1 MSGEEIASQ
10 IKAKGDVVRDKKSRK
25 ENIGEDIRELKALK
39 AKYLEATGDDWDVKF
54 GGKKPTKSAKKA
66 ATEARTERA
75 EQLGGAAAEPEPA
88 AEGEG
93 GETAEDGVRRT
104 QPARSALAQAAR

>member
-10 IKAKGDVVRDKKSRK
+10 IRAKGDVVRDKKSRK

-104 QPARSALAQAAR
+104 ACPQRALAQAAR

>member
-1 MSGEEIASQ
+1 MSEEIASQ

-54 GGKKPTKSAKKA
+54 GGKKPKSAKKA